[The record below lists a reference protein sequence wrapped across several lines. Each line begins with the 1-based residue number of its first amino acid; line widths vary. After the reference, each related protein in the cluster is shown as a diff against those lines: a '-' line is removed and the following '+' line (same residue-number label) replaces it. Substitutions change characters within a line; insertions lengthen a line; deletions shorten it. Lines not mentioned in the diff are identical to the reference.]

1 MSEYAC
7 YFPIALERRA
17 GKKSRIRAHSL
28 PVSGEGFMSGLT
40 VLHLLEAFVV
50 GGAEKVTLDLC
61 RGLAEKGIGSVA
73 VAVREGELR
82 DSFNAVVPTLL
93 ATKKRGPDPRLPFS
107 LAALIRAT
115 GADVVHLVNGLTVVN
130 YGVVAARLARAPSV
144 VSVHGLSH
152 FGERGL
158 GARVWRRMLSY
169 ADQRVAV
176 SADIQ
181 SKVRACS
188 RSSNLTE
195 LIYNSI
201 EAPSSLSENP
211 RDELFAQWDI
221 SANAFVVT
229 CVANLREVKG
239 HRYLLQA
246 VALLGQR
253 MPRLKLLLIGTGE
266 LHKELEQLAREL
278 GVRDRVIFAGRRHD
292 VPNCLAAS
300 DLFVLPSLSE
310 GTPLCILEAMRAGLP
325 VVATAVG
332 GIPEIVETGRSAF
345 LVPPGNPQALAEAI
359 LAASE
364 SAVAAS
370 LGACGKQLF
379 HDRFRREIF
388 IDRYAELFVKT
399 AARKKGI

>member
-1 MSEYAC
+1 
-7 YFPIALERRA
+7 
-17 GKKSRIRAHSL
+17 
-28 PVSGEGFMSGLT
+28 
-40 VLHLLEAFVV
+40 
-50 GGAEKVTLDLC
+50 
-61 RGLAEKGIGSVA
+61 
-73 VAVREGELR
+73 
-82 DSFNAVVPTLL
+82 
-93 ATKKRGPDPRLPFS
+93 
-107 LAALIRAT
+107 
-115 GADVVHLVNGLTVVN
+115 LTVVN

-152 FGERGL
+152 FGERSL
-158 GARVWRRMLSY
+158 GAKVWRRMLSY

-399 AARKKGI
+399 AARRRGI